1 MQGRRRSYSSSSSY
15 ILRSC
20 GPVSVQLSVPFRF
33 SMLTYSFL
41 IVVDF
46 GHVAAIV
53 GYMIYARGLG
63 VLYRIIG

>member
-1 MQGRRRSYSSSSSY
+1 
-15 ILRSC
+15 
-20 GPVSVQLSVPFRF
+20 
-33 SMLTYSFL
+33 MLTYSFL

-63 VLYRIIG
+63 VLYRIIGQSAFAT